1 MAIKITSKKPNIA
14 NNKPNSQKRTK
25 KKQCANLQ
33 KITVNGISIITSAR
47 EARTFKKAF
56 KAEK

>member
-1 MAIKITSKKPNIA
+1 MAIKITSKKPNMA

-33 KITVNGISIITSAR
+33 KVTVNGISIITSAR
-47 EARTFKKAF
+47 EARTLKKAL
-56 KAEK
+56 KEEK